1 MCSTCFATRTFDP
14 ARHADGADPAF
25 ANLTEDPNAIDG
37 IATTNTMAVGDTFSG
52 TLSENG
58 DEDWVAINLNAGE
71 TYEFALDGGTLSDPL
86 VRLFDANGNQ
96 VAANDDGGPGLFSL
110 LEYEPITSGT
120 YYVVADAFSTQTGTY
135 TLTVTDGTATP
146 PPPTPATTLDNMAL
160 FLAEG
165 FWGNREI
172 SFDTSQSNVITV
184 SIAGLT
190 AAAQQLAQWAM
201 DAWEM
206 VANLEFQIVT
216 SGEMITMD
224 DELSGA
230 FAYAPNS
237 GSSSGVEMNVS
248 TNWVNVYGTSI
259 DSYSFQTYIH
269 EIGHAI
275 GLGHQ
280 GAYNGSASYG
290 SDETFAEDSWQMS
303 VMSYFS
309 QTENTSITASYA
321 FVTTPMMVD
330 ILAIQNIYG
339 APDANS
345 ATAGDTI
352 YGADSDLGNYL
363 DSIFDWLAG
372 AGTSAEVSGSTVAF
386 TLYDHSGTDTIDL
399 SYMTDTA
406 RLDLRAE
413 AFSDFGS
420 MIGVMGIARGTVIEN
435 AVLGDG
441 ADDVT
446 GNDAANTID
455 LGIGNDSAV
464 AGGGNDSVLGGIG
477 FDTIDG
483 GAGADTLI
491 GGNGADSLMG
501 GDGADRLEGGDGFDQ
516 IAGGDGN
523 DRIFAGSTADRVY
536 GGDGDDWISGGS
548 NLGNSVDGLW
558 GEEGNDTIVGDG
570 GFDLLDGGAG
580 DDLLDGGHQ
589 ADNLYGRDGNDILRG
604 GLGLDRLFGGA
615 DDDLAEGGEGN
626 DGLFGD
632 GGNDSLYGEAGD
644 DNFFGGSGN
653 DMLSGGADNDT
664 LNGGSGFDTIDG
676 GTGDDEMFGRFNA
689 DTFVFA
695 DGHGNDTIGDFSA
708 LNDFEKIDL
717 SGLSTLTGLG
727 DLDLGN
733 SNGGAAT
740 QAGSDVIIATGAGSS
755 ITLTNVVLSDLDALD
770 FIF

>member
-1 MCSTCFATRTFDP
+1 MCSICFATRTFDP
-14 ARHADGADPAF
+14 TRHEDGAEPAL

-37 IATTNTMAVGDTFSG
+37 ISTTNTMDVGDTFSG
-52 TLSENG
+52 TLSESG
-58 DEDWVAINLNAGE
+58 DEDWVAISLIAGE

-86 VRLFDANGNQ
+86 VRLFDVDGNQ

-110 LEYEPITSGT
+110 MEYEADTTGT

-135 TLTVTDGTATP
+135 TLAVTDQTATSP
-146 PPPTPATTLDNMAL
+146 DPTSTSTLDDMAL
-160 FLAEG
+160 YLAEG

-172 SFDTSQSNVITV
+172 SFDTDQSNVITV

-190 AAAQQLAQWAM
+190 AAAQQLARWAM

-206 VANLEFQIVT
+206 VANLDFQIVT

-248 TNWVNVYGTSI
+248 TNWVSTYGTSI
-259 DSYSFQTYIH
+259 DTYSFQTYLH

-280 GAYNGSASYG
+280 GNYNGNASYS
-290 SDETFAEDSWQMS
+290 SDAIFAEDSWQMS

-309 QTENTSITASYA
+309 QSENTSITASYA

-352 YGADSDLGNYL
+352 YGAGSDLGNYL
-363 DSIFDWLAG
+363 ESIFEWLAG
-372 AGTSAEVSGSTVAF
+372 GGTSSEVSGSTVAF
-386 TLYDHSGTDTIDL
+386 TLYDQGGKDIIDL
-399 SYMTDTA
+399 SYMTDAA

-413 AFSDFGS
+413 TFSDFGN
-420 MIGVMGIARGTVIEN
+420 MIGIMGIARDTIIEN
-435 AVLGDG
+435 AMLGDG
-441 ADDVT
+441 ADSVT

-455 LGIGNDSAV
+455 LGVGDDSAAAGAGNDSIM
-464 AGGGNDSVLGGIG
+464 GGIG

-483 GAGADTLI
+483 GTGDDTLI

-516 IAGGDGN
+516 IQGGDGN

-536 GGDGDDWISGGS
+536 GGEGDDWISGGS
-548 NLGNSVDGLW
+548 NVGNTVDGLW

-615 DDDLAEGGEGN
+615 DNDLAEGGDGN

-632 GGNDSLYGEAGD
+632 GGNDSLYGEAGN

-653 DMLSGGADNDT
+653 DVLSGGADNDT
-664 LNGGSGFDTIDG
+664 LNGGSGFDTLDG

-689 DTFVFA
+689 DTFVFE

-717 SGLSTLTGLG
+717 RGVSAITSLG
-727 DLDLGN
+727 DLDPGD
-733 SNGGAAT
+733 SNGGAAI
-740 QAGSDVIIATGAGSS
+740 QVGSDVVITTGVSFS
-755 ITLTNVVLSDLDALD
+755 ITLSNVVLSDLDSLD